1 MVREVEVLTDAQVT
15 LLSERR
21 VLAPYGLQ
29 GGSAASV
36 GRAVITDLRGKEHVI
51 RGKATAK
58 LKKGERI
65 RVETPGGGGW
75 GR

>member
-1 MVREVEVLTDAQVT
+1 
-15 LLSERR
+15 

-29 GGSAASV
+29 GGSVASA
-36 GRAVITDLRGKEHVI
+36 GRAVITDLQGKEHVI
-51 RGKATAK
+51 TGKATAK